1 VALDRDG
8 RPSFER
14 MQDRFHR
21 APEELARNKGRVP
34 VQFLAFDLLWLDGVP
49 LLDLPLTERRVRLVE
64 VLVETRDI
72 RLSQVVEG
80 AGVDFFE
87 QVKRL
92 GLEGIVAK
100 RATSPY
106 RPGVRSP
113 DWRKVK
119 ALCLQDCAIV
129 GWTPGKGGRAATLG
143 SLLLAVSDGER
154 LHYAGNVGT
163 GFTHTFLAD
172 LQARLAELEVP
183 RPMFAGFEGTPRPRG
198 ARFVRPELVCEV
210 EYLRWTE
217 DGKLR
222 ASSFKGL
229 RPDKAPMECLRERPM
244 ALPTRQ

>member
-1 VALDRDG
+1 
-8 RPSFER
+8 
-14 MQDRFHR
+14 
-21 APEELARNKGRVP
+21 VP

-49 LLDLPLTERRVRLVE
+49 LLDLPLAERRARLVE
-64 VLVETRDI
+64 VLVETRDV
-72 RLSQVVEG
+72 RLSQVVQG
-80 AGVDFFE
+80 RGVEFFE
-87 QVKRL
+87 QAKRL

-100 RATSPY
+100 RAASPY

-119 ALCLQDCAIV
+119 ALCLQDCVIV

-154 LHYAGNVGT
+154 LRYAGNVGT
-163 GFTHTFLAD
+163 GFTNAFLAD
-172 LQARLAELEVP
+172 LLARLAELEVP
-183 RPMFAGFEGTPRPRG
+183 RPMFEGAPRLRG

-229 RPDKAPMECLRERPM
+229 RPDKLPGDARREQPMD
-244 ALPTRQ
+244 LPN